1 MYNRMIMVVWMH
13 ILAIATMTTAFLGT
27 LHADEANDGRPS
39 ATTSRPAT
47 GSLKEV
53 AVALAKNQRQL
64 EQLLIL
70 AQGKPWATAAMQKP
84 LADMARRAELAGFV
98 LEYSPAEVRALFAL
112 DTVHPE
118 IVLPSFS
125 KNVSIRI
132 KALRSIARLPDDSF
146 RQAEPLIARGLDSN
160 VPAVQIAAANSVEA
174 KASPVSCRLR
184 ESLLAVLSRAK
195 EKEWSRHIVLGEHIE
210 GNMPVLRQVVWAVIS
225 AGDLHVAKG
234 VVELLSQQKNRCVAR
249 SMWLCHILNRI
260 GDTRVVPR
268 LAAVLSDKSQR
279 RPLLRHVLRSPASRS
294 RITAYIAPSDTVLLT
309 LLTLTRQPYDRY
321 GFETRVIFTQT
332 RPPFFG
338 FPSTESRAS
347 TEARAAAVK
356 MFTAWWSKH
365 KGEYGSCEQLPNG
378 RHSK

>member
-146 RQAEPLIARGLDSN
+146 RQAEPLIARG
-160 VPAVQIAAANSVEA
+160 
-174 KASPVSCRLR
+174 
-184 ESLLAVLSRAK
+184 LLAVLSRAK